1 MKIQY
6 AIVDPKLCSTP
17 GYTTIAGVATLDR
30 EIPDY
35 SAHQIIIDPVNQ
47 GGFVSLID
55 LNKTLVSREAEA
67 DDGSWDAYHP
77 TPLNELAFHEVLT
90 RHIFKLPM
98 ISKPAGEVA
107 FVKTD
112 LPGTAQGQHSY
123 VVFGLVQGS
132 LQDLEQIAD
141 QVFEVNL
148 HRNGPVDQ
156 YEMSS
161 GMAIN
166 TGLAARH
173 KLGNHILQILHQP
186 LWGFGE
192 HKYAMTSLVS
202 NAEFT
207 KQQENRQHI
216 INHGKHSPDVPI
228 SVSGRIDEGFVK
240 FLRAFSKMGGEL
252 KQWQNSDEMAH
263 THKLSDRAIRA
274 LPDFEPYT

>member
-6 AIVDPKLCSTP
+6 AVVDPKLCSSP

-55 LNKTLVSREAEA
+55 LNKTLVSRVADA
-67 DDGSWDAYHP
+67 DDGSWGPHS
-77 TPLNELAFHEVLT
+77 LNELAFDEVLT
-90 RHIFKLPM
+90 HQIFKLPM
-98 ISKPAGEVA
+98 LSKPAGEVA
-107 FVKTD
+107 FVKTN
-112 LPGTAQGQHSY
+112 LPGTTQGQHSY
-123 VVFGLVQGS
+123 VIFGLVQGS

-148 HRNGPVDQ
+148 HRNGPVDR

-161 GMAIN
+161 GMATN
-166 TGLAARH
+166 TGVTARH

-192 HKYAMTSLVS
+192 QKLAMTNLVS
-202 NAEFT
+202 NAEFA
-207 KQQENRQHI
+207 KRQEERQHLI
-216 INHGKHSPDVPI
+216 THGKHSPGVQ
-228 SVSGRIDEGFVK
+228 GRIDEGFVK

-252 KQWQNSDEMAH
+252 KQWQTADEMEQ

-274 LPDFEPYT
+274 LPDYEP